1 MSQFI
6 IADLTD
12 PGCIPYELQAIV
24 PTLAVPIQPILLKG
38 KKSFAMF
45 QDLELHDWVLPT
57 YVYEDQTSLIEALP
71 KYIIEPSIQKALKL
85 ERKKKKTERN
95 S

>member
-1 MSQFI
+1 
-6 IADLTD
+6 
-12 PGCIPYELQAIV
+12 
-24 PTLAVPIQPILLKG
+24 
-38 KKSFAMF
+38 MF

-57 YVYEDQTSLIEALP
+57 YVYEDQTRLIEALP